1 MEGVNML
8 EAALQGL
15 LAVFTLPTFAYLLA
29 GVLMGIV
36 VGILPGVSGT
46 FSLAVLIPFTFVME
60 PAAAFGLLLGAH
72 AVSDVGGSI
81 TAILLN
87 TPGDAVNAATVFDGF
102 PMTKKGQAGRAIGAA
117 VTSSAIGG
125 AFGALSLM
133 LLVPIMRPLV
143 LAFAPPEFFLMA
155 VLGIAFIAVISGK
168 SLTKG
173 LVAGGLGL
181 LIGLVGLDQSTG
193 AERFTFGILELWD
206 GIKLIPVTL
215 GLFAVGEMIDL
226 AVSGGDLI
234 EVKTVGKVG
243 SALQGIKDTFKNWG
257 LVLRCSLLGTVIGI
271 VPGLGGTTASFFAYG
286 HGKQT
291 SKNGKDFGTGVVE
304 GVLAP
309 ESANS
314 SKEAGALV
322 PTIAF
327 GIPGSAGMA
336 ILLGAFY
343 IQGLTPGPEMLT
355 TNAWLVFFMAWS
367 IVVAN
372 MLAAIICLFA
382 ADRIAKV
389 ALLPGDIMVPL
400 VIVLAAIGAYSFQN
414 SLSDLVLLILFGL
427 IGYWMKVFGWPRPV
441 LIIGLVL
448 ARIAEKNL
456 LLSLRLF
463 QETFFMRPISLVL
476 IAIVFLTVVW
486 TIRERQVRRK
496 ETVAVRQ
503 ERMAV

>member
-1 MEGVNML
+1 MV

-15 LAVFTLPTFAYLLA
+15 LAVFTLPTFAYLLV

-46 FSLAVLIPFTFVME
+46 FSLAVLVPFTFTME

-102 PMTKKGQAGRAIGAA
+102 PMTKKGMGGRAIGAA
-117 VTSSAIGG
+117 VASSAIGG

-193 AERFTFGILELWD
+193 AQRFTFGFMQLWD
-206 GIKLIPVTL
+206 GIKLVPVTL
-215 GLFAVGEMIDL
+215 GLFAVAEMIDL
-226 AVSGGDLI
+226 AVTGGDLI
-234 EVKTVGKVG
+234 NIKSVGKIG
-243 SALQGIKDTFKNWG
+243 SAWQGIKDTFRNIF
-257 LVLRCSLLGTVIGI
+257 LVLRCSLLGTLIGI
-271 VPGLGGTTASFFAYG
+271 VPGLGGTTSSFFAYG
-286 HGKQT
+286 HGKQ
-291 SKNGKDFGTGVVE
+291 SCKNGKEFGTGVVE
-304 GVLAP
+304 GVIAP

-314 SKEAGALV
+314 SKEGGALV

-343 IQGLTPGPEMLT
+343 VQGLTPGPEMLT
-355 TNAWLVFFMAWS
+355 TKVWLVFFMAWC
-367 IVVAN
+367 VVIAN
-372 MLAAIICLFA
+372 MMAAIICMFA

-400 VIVLAAIGAYSFQN
+400 VMVLAGVGAYSFQN
-414 SLSDLVLLILFGL
+414 SLADIVLLILFGL
-427 IGYWMKVFGWPRPV
+427 IGYWMKVFDWPRPV

-476 IAIVFLTVVW
+476 IAIVIATLVW
-486 TIRERQVRRK
+486 TIRDRR
-496 ETVAVRQ
+496 ARRQ
-503 ERMAV
+503 ETLTVREESMMA